1 VPDRLLLAGLEA
13 VPNGVVLTDRDGTI
27 LWVNPAFTRMT
38 GYALSEALG
47 QNPRLL
53 KSGVHERSFFERL
66 WATILA
72 GDVWTGEIVNRRKD
86 GSTYFEEQTITPVR
100 SLDGAL
106 SHFIAIK
113 QDITARKRSE
123 EALRDS
129 EALYRLLADNVTDVI
144 SVFDM
149 NLRQTYVSPSILALT
164 GYSAAETTRRSM
176 EERLSPA
183 SWEVVRTALAEELA
197 GERSGLLDPA
207 RARTLEIELRRKDGS
222 TVWTETRVSFLRDPH
237 GTPRGYIAVS
247 RDVSGRKRLE
257 RDREQVDE
265 QLRQA
270 QKMEAVGRLAGGIA
284 HDFNNLLTVV
294 IGRSQI
300 LASRLGSEDPR
311 RRDIEMI
318 EGAAQRGAS
327 LTRQLLTFS
336 RRQMVEPRA
345 VDVNGVVR
353 GVESLL
359 RRVIGEDIELATALA
374 QDLALVRADSS
385 QLEQILM
392 NLAVNSRDA
401 MPDGGLLTIET
412 ANVALDARYAE
423 VHLDVR
429 PGPYVMLA
437 IRDTGHGM
445 DGATKARIF
454 EPFFTTKEPGKGTGL
469 GLATV
474 HGIVTQS
481 EGHIEVSS
489 AVGQGTTFRI
499 YFPRLAGPA
508 AGGPAPLPALVAGG
522 SETILL
528 VEDDEQVRSLA
539 RQVLEQKGYRIV
551 DARTPGEALARA
563 GGAERIDLLVT
574 DVIMPEMTGPVLARR
589 LRESHPET
597 RVLYVSGYAAD
608 AIGRP
613 RAGDPR
619 LALLQKPFTVNT
631 LAAKVREVL
640 DTRPGDSGQ
649 TGPSGGAVA
658 R

>member
-1 VPDRLLLAGLEA
+1 
-13 VPNGVVLTDRDGTI
+13 
-27 LWVNPAFTRMT
+27 M
-38 GYALSEALG
+38 
-47 QNPRLL
+47 
-53 KSGVHERSFFERL
+53 
-66 WATILA
+66 
-72 GDVWTGEIVNRRKD
+72 
-86 GSTYFEEQTITPVR
+86 
-100 SLDGAL
+100 
-106 SHFIAIK
+106 
-113 QDITARKRSE
+113 
-123 EALRDS
+123 
-129 EALYRLLADNVTDVI
+129 
-144 SVFDM
+144 
-149 NLRQTYVSPSILALT
+149 
-164 GYSAAETTRRSM
+164 
-176 EERLSPA
+176 
-183 SWEVVRTALAEELA
+183 
-197 GERSGLLDPA
+197 
-207 RARTLEIELRRKDGS
+207 
-222 TVWTETRVSFLRDPH
+222 
-237 GTPRGYIAVS
+237 
-247 RDVSGRKRLE
+247 
-257 RDREQVDE
+257 
-265 QLRQA
+265 
-270 QKMEAVGRLAGGIA
+270 
-284 HDFNNLLTVV
+284 
-294 IGRSQI
+294 
-300 LASRLGSEDPR
+300 
-311 RRDIEMI
+311 
-318 EGAAQRGAS
+318 
-327 LTRQLLTFS
+327 
-336 RRQMVEPRA
+336 
-345 VDVNGVVR
+345 
-353 GVESLL
+353 
-359 RRVIGEDIELATALA
+359 
-374 QDLALVRADSS
+374 
-385 QLEQILM
+385 
-392 NLAVNSRDA
+392 DA
-401 MPDGGLLTIET
+401 
-412 ANVALDARYAE
+412 
-423 VHLDVR
+423 
-429 PGPYVMLA
+429 
-437 IRDTGHGM
+437 
-445 DGATKARIF
+445 ATKARIF